1 MNIFD
6 NFSVDRF
13 KTALPYM
20 GEGMLCIFLVIGII
34 IALISAVN
42 FFSNRRVK
50 KDNDEQQ

>member
-13 KTALPYM
+13 KAALPYM
-20 GEGMLCIFLVIGII
+20 GEGMLCIFIVIGLI

-42 FFSNRRVK
+42 FFTNKRTSK
-50 KDNDEQQ
+50 NDDDQ